1 MAMDTAIYPQD
12 SFGYVCKEL
21 YGLGGG
27 GGWSY
32 GFGFQEEE
40 EEEEQQKGFMEMLDH
55 HSLHHGNWDSS
66 SSLKEWDPKY
76 SSSPEPCTAGGG
88 ADQILIG
95 SSSSMMDDIDV
106 LQQQAATPSHHH
118 PPPTTAAAAA
128 AKRKRRRTRTC
139 KNKEELEN
147 QRMTHIAV
155 ERNRRKQMNDY
166 LSVIRSLMPSSYVQ
180 RVCQIIYFLFFKFLL
195 HFPKIKIRT

>member
-128 AKRKRRRTRTC
+128 KRKRRRTRTC